1 MSDLR
6 TTDDWQ
12 TRARAMVRRQRS
24 AWIGTII
31 VGIIG
36 AIVFAEGLESGPG
49 ALRTALLLG
58 GFLLVGAS
66 LLWGTIVYML
76 VIDEQERDANLWGAY
91 GGLTVYMSLFSVR
104 YLSDA
109 AKIDVPLTHEGIFV
123 VTMLVTLAIFIW
135 KRFS

>member
-1 MSDLR
+1 
-6 TTDDWQ
+6 
-12 TRARAMVRRQRS
+12 MVRRQRS

-91 GGLTVYMSLFSVR
+91 GGLTGYMSLFSVR